1 MNYLYKGKVRIS
13 SAVPSRD
20 NCDNW
25 TVVFCKLSEEERRYH
40 EEEESK
46 YIDVS
51 KKCVVL
57 CHNCHALI
65 LYRQNDLRKYLK
77 KRNVPIGTL
86 PYSAKCRLEN
96 QLTDLLIH
104 LELGVAIL
112 EEGVDLLGGCDT
124 GIDVGLGSL
133 GTHLLRS

>member
-1 MNYLYKGKVRIS
+1 MNYLYKGKVQIS
-13 SAVPSRD
+13 SSEPPRD
-20 NCDNW
+20 NWDNW
-25 TVVFCKLSEEERRYH
+25 TVVFCTLSEEGRRYH

-65 LYRQNDLRKYLK
+65 LYRQNDLRKCLK
-77 KRNVPIGTL
+77 KRNVPIGAL
-86 PYSAKCRLEN
+86 PYSAKCWLEN

-112 EEGVDLLGGCDT
+112 EEGVDLLSGSDT
-124 GIDVGLGSL
+124 SIDIGLSSL

>member
-1 MNYLYKGKVRIS
+1 MNYLYKGKVQIS
-13 SAVPSRD
+13 SSEPPRD
-20 NCDNW
+20 NWDNW
-25 TVVFCKLSEEERRYH
+25 TVVFCTLSEEERRYH

-51 KKCVVL
+51 KKFIVL
-57 CHNCHALI
+57 CHNCHAFFLH
-65 LYRQNDLRKYLK
+65 RQNDLRKCLK

-104 LELGVAIL
+104 LELSVAVL

-124 GIDVGLGSL
+124 SVDVGLSSL

>member
-1 MNYLYKGKVRIS
+1 MDFAPFL
-13 SAVPSRD
+13 
-20 NCDNW
+20 
-25 TVVFCKLSEEERRYH
+25 RR
-40 EEEESK
+40 K
-46 YIDVS
+46 NL
-51 KKCVVL
+51 VVL

-77 KRNVPIGTL
+77 KRNVPIGAL

-96 QLTDLLIH
+96 QLTELLIH

-124 GIDVGLGSL
+124 SVDVGLGSL
-133 GTHLLRS
+133 GTHLLRR

>member
-1 MNYLYKGKVRIS
+1 MNYLCKGKVQIS
-13 SAVPSRD
+13 SSEPPRD
-20 NCDNW
+20 NWDNW
-25 TVVFCKLSEEERRYH
+25 TVVFCTLSEEERCYH

-51 KKCVVL
+51 KKCIVF
-57 CHNCHALI
+57 CHNCHAFI
-65 LYRQNDLRKYLK
+65 LHRQNDLRKCLK

-96 QLTDLLIH
+96 QLTELLIH
-104 LELGVAIL
+104 LELRVAVL

-124 GIDVGLGSL
+124 SVDVGLGSL
-133 GTHLLRS
+133 STHLLRS